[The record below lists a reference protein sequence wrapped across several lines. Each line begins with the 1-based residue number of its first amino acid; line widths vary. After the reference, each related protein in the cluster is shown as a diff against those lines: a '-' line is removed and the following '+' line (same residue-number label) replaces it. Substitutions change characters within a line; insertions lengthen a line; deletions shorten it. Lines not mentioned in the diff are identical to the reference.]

1 MKVAAQNKFLF
12 LLSLLLFLSTK
23 PTFSQGDPYVTA
35 GPDTTVSCANPC
47 VQLMAGYFFS
57 GQTSTYLP
65 IPIAYTPFPFNVG
78 APILVNID
86 DTWSSPILLPFD
98 FCFFGINY
106 NKVLIGSNGILT
118 FDLANAGGVCPW
130 SLVGQAPLPN
140 PNLPHNSIMGV
151 YEDTDPTY
159 QGKIYWQLTGSY
171 PSRKLVVSYY
181 QIPYYGDPNSVN
193 TAACNTALYLTSQ
206 IVLYETTNAID
217 IYIKDK
223 PVCTGWNDGKAIE
236 GIQNATAT
244 TAFTI
249 TGRNNTVWTATN
261 DAYRFLPLGTN
272 IVSFSWLQ
280 GGSVISNNTIFNVCP
295 TQNTTY
301 IAQVVYNGCNGAIVT
316 LQDTMKVSMTNS
328 VQSGITMVQPTGCTA
343 TQNGSA
349 SVNIVSGT
357 GPFTY
362 QWSNGANT
370 SSISSLGAGTYVCT
384 ITDGNGCV
392 SRDTAVLVYPSFLSV
407 PAPVIQ
413 DVHCAGGSDGSIL
426 VAPTGGVL
434 PYSYSWSSGASSGPS
449 NGSLSAGSYSVTV
462 TDGAGCSVVLNGL
475 SVIEPSAIQVQPV
488 VQNNICYGGNAG
500 SILLNVSGGT
510 GTLYTYSWSPNVT
523 SDSLA
528 SSLTIGNYTTTVTD
542 VNGCTLVVNNAIT
555 QPTEIVFNISYTNSV
570 CNDPN
575 GSVVSNVSGATPT
588 YNYLWN
594 TGAIT
599 SSLQNIPAG
608 NYTLTVT
615 DNNGCVR
622 DTQLAITTTTVPV
635 LSITATD
642 SICKGNS
649 VTVSTA
655 VVNGIGPFTYSWNPS
670 LSSTTS
676 LTDSPLL
683 TQTYT
688 AYVTDANSCKDTAS
702 YTVTVIELPILSTVV
717 DSVNCKNG
725 SDGSVQLNVVGG
737 IAPLTYSWTP
747 SVSTSD
753 LASNLSAGNYSV
765 IVIDHLGCTNSISA
779 TVEEPLPI
787 ALNMTLS
794 MSTCGLSNGSA
805 LSAVSG
811 GVIPYSYQW
820 SGGAGSSSSAL
831 SLPPAVYHFT
841 VTDKYLCTADTQF
854 VISSTP
860 NPIATISGTD
870 SICIGDNDVLT
881 TSVLNQVLPLSY
893 QWTPTLPT
901 LSSVTVAPTTTQV
914 YEVVVT
920 DGNNCTD
927 TTSFTVNVEDL
938 PIITFTQ
945 TDTAKCGNLELAFSA
960 AVSPANATLH
970 WDFGDNE
977 TSDLFAPFHVYTDA
991 GVYDVTIEA
1000 TSNLGCASTLVVDSL
1015 VTVHP
1020 IPLIHFDITPEIL
1033 FDDNSMVTLNNLSVG
1048 AINYLWNF
1056 GDGVGS
1062 STLVNPIY
1070 SYPDSGRYTITLVG
1084 ESEFGCIDSASEDL
1098 LHVINTYAFI
1108 PNCFTPNNDG
1118 KNDVLHFY
1126 TVNAFDFSFVLFDRW
1141 GKAIFSTTNENDVWD
1156 GKIDG
1161 VDLPDG
1167 TYMYKLNY
1175 TSLQHLRKESLGRVT
1190 IIR

>member
-1 MKVAAQNKFLF
+1 M
-12 LLSLLLFLSTK
+12 LLTSK
-23 PTFSQGDPYVTA
+23 PVFSQGDPYVTA
-35 GPDTTVSCANPC
+35 GPDTTVSCGNPC
-47 VQLMAGYFFS
+47 VNLMAGYFFS

-78 APILVNID
+78 DSILVHID
-86 DTWSSPILLPFD
+86 DKWSNAIQLPFD

-106 NKVLIGSNGILT
+106 NKVLIGSNGVLT
-118 FDLANAGGVCPW
+118 FDVANAGGTCPW
-130 SLVGQAPLPN
+130 SLVGQSPLPN
-140 PNLPHNSIMGV
+140 PNLPRNSIMGV
-151 YEDTDPTY
+151 FEDTDPTY
-159 QGKIYWQLTGSY
+159 KGTIYWQLTGNY

-193 TAACNTALYLTSQ
+193 TSSCGGPLFLTSQ

-236 GIQNATAT
+236 GIQNATGT

-272 IVSFSWLQ
+272 IVTFSWLQ
-280 GGSVISNNTIFNVCP
+280 GGNVISNNTIFNVCP

-301 IAQVVYNGCNGAIVT
+301 VAQVVYNGCNGAIVT
-316 LQDTMKVSMTNS
+316 LQDTMQVSITNS
-328 VQSGITMVQPTGCTA
+328 VLSGITMVQPTGCVA

-349 SVNIVSGT
+349 TVNIVSGT

-370 SSISSLGAGTYVCT
+370 SSISNLGAGTYICT

-407 PAPVIQ
+407 PPPVVQ
-413 DVHCAGGSDGSIL
+413 NVHCAGGNDGSIA
-426 VAPTGGVL
+426 VSPAGGVL
-434 PYSYSWSSGASSGPS
+434 PYSYSWSAGTSVGPNS
-449 NGSLSAGSYSVTV
+449 GSLPAGNYSVTV
-462 TDGAGCSVVLNGL
+462 TDAVGCSVELNNINI
-475 SVIEPSAIQVQPV
+475 SEPAAILVQPV
-488 VQNNICYGGNAG
+488 VQNNICFGGNSG
-500 SILLNVSGGT
+500 SVLLNVSGGT
-510 GTLYTYSWSPNVT
+510 GSIYNYSWSPNVT

-528 SSLTIGNYTTTVTD
+528 NALVIGTYSTTITD
-542 VNGCTLVVNNAIT
+542 VNGCSEVVSNVIT
-555 QPTEIVFNISYTNSV
+555 QPSEIVFNISITNSV
-570 CNDPN
+570 CNSPN
-575 GSVVSNVSGATPT
+575 GSVVSNVGGATPS
-588 YNYLWN
+588 YAYLWN

-622 DTQLAITTTTVPV
+622 DTQLIITTTSVPV
-635 LSITATD
+635 LTLSATD
-642 SICKGNS
+642 SICKGSAVS
-649 VTVSTA
+649 VIAS
-655 VVNGIGPFTYSWNPS
+655 VVNGTAPYVYSWDPS
-670 LSSTTS
+670 LSSSSS
-676 LTDSPLL
+676 LNDTPAQ

-688 AYVTDANSCKDTAS
+688 VYVNDANNCKDTAY
-702 YTVTVIELPILSTVV
+702 YTVAVIDLPVLSTVV
-717 DSVNCKNG
+717 DSVNCNSE
-725 SDGSVQLNVVGG
+725 SDGSIQLNVVGG
-737 IAPLTYSWTP
+737 ITPLTYLWTP
-747 SVSTSD
+747 NVSSSN
-753 LASNLSAGNYSV
+753 LASNLPAGNYAV
-765 IVIDHLGCTNSISA
+765 TVTDHLGCSSTITD
-779 TVEEPLPI
+779 TVKEPLPLK
-787 ALNMTLS
+787 LNMTLS
-794 MSTCGLSNGSA
+794 MSTCGLPNGTA
-805 LSAVSG
+805 LSAVTG

-820 SGGAGSSSSAL
+820 SGGVSTASSAL
-831 SLPPAVYHFT
+831 SLPPSVYQFT
-841 VTDKYLCTADTQF
+841 VTDQYMCTADTQF

-860 NPIATISGTD
+860 DPIITISGTD

-881 TSVLNQVLPLSY
+881 TTVLNQVLPLSY
-893 QWTPTLPT
+893 QWTPNLPS
-901 LSSVTVAPTTTQV
+901 LSSVTVAPNATQV
-914 YEVVVT
+914 YEVIVT

-945 TDTAKCGNLELAFSA
+945 PDTAKCGDLELSFSA
-960 AVSPANATLH
+960 NVVPSNSSLM

-977 TSDLFAPFHVYTDA
+977 TSALFNPIHYYSEA
-991 GVYDVTIEA
+991 GVYDVTIQA
-1000 TSNLGCASTLVVDSL
+1000 TSNLGCTSTLVVDSL

-1020 IPLIHFDITPEIL
+1020 IPLIHFDITPGIL
-1033 FDDNSMVTLNNLSVG
+1033 FDDNSLITLSNLSVG

-1056 GDGVGS
+1056 GDGVGT
-1062 STLVNPIY
+1062 STLENPIY
-1070 SYPDSGRYTITLVG
+1070 NYPDSGKYVIMLTG
-1084 ESEFGCIDSASEDL
+1084 ESEFGCIDSTSEEI
-1098 LHVINTYAFI
+1098 LHVINTYTFI

-1141 GKAIFSTTNENDVWD
+1141 GKVIFATTDTNDTWD
-1156 GKIDG
+1156 GKVEG
-1161 VDLPDG
+1161 VDIPEG

-1175 TSLQHLRKESLGRVT
+1175 TSLKHLRKETLGRLT
-1190 IIR
+1190 ILR